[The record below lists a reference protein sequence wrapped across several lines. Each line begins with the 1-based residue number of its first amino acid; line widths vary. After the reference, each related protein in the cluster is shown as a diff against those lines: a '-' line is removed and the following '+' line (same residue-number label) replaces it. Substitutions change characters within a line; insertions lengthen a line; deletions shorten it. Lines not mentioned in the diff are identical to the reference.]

1 MAKTKTILHNKI
13 CNFSHVRMKVQML
26 AYHAG
31 QTRSDTSS
39 LLITLSHWN
48 WIMAGR
54 KPVQM
59 EFHLYRHH
67 PSHLGV
73 TQWPF
78 LEYTL
83 LDMVGAKKAID
94 SNISSC
100 CPNDFLPTGVNQ
112 HKLNVNELRTI
123 HAYKLFI
130 LLWIYCIVRL
140 SGPFGCWEVFVLQCL
155 VSQLCSW
162 VAPSKQTNKN
172 SLKILFL
179 KKIVCV
185 LVSKKG
191 AWWEVR
197 QGWGDQAGWLRQVW
211 GNRVHHPLPYQTFLS
226 DVHLTSE
233 DISLLN

>member
-78 LEYTL
+78 LEYTS
-83 LDMVGAKKAID
+83 LDIAGAKKAMN
-94 SNISSC
+94 SNIWSWCPHNFFINWSESAQTKCEWITHHSCIQTVYTTMNILHCKTQWAIWLLGSLRAPVSSI
-100 CPNDFLPTGVNQ
+100 PIVFLGSSV
-112 HKLNVNELRTI
+112 K
-123 HAYKLFI
+123 
-130 LLWIYCIVRL
+130 
-140 SGPFGCWEVFVLQCL
+140 
-155 VSQLCSW
+155 
-162 VAPSKQTNKN
+162 TNKQEFIEN
-172 SLKILFL
+172 S
-179 KKIVCV
+179 
-185 LVSKKG
+185 
-191 AWWEVR
+191 
-197 QGWGDQAGWLRQVW
+197 
-211 GNRVHHPLPYQTFLS
+211 
-226 DVHLTSE
+226 
-233 DISLLN
+233 IS